1 MFRHCQDFFTVLLP
15 STHNRYEALEHE
27 NRGDV
32 DNWERQVEALEKQIR
47 SDKAF
52 MEEQAQEREA
62 EREEYEEKL
71 EKLREE
77 LRSHAKDSP
86 KVKKEEDFGG

>member
-1 MFRHCQDFFTVLLP
+1 M
-15 STHNRYEALEHE
+15 
-27 NRGDV
+27 
-32 DNWERQVEALEKQIR
+32 EALEKQIR

-71 EKLREE
+71 VKMRED
-77 LRSHAKDSP
+77 LKSSAKDSP
-86 KVKKEEDFGG
+86 KVRHLI